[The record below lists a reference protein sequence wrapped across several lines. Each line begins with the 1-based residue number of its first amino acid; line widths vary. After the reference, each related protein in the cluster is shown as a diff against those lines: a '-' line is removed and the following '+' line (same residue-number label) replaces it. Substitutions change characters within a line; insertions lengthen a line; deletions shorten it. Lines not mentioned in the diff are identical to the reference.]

1 MPFGRVAVWRDVERR
16 APLYISPLM
25 ICQTRSMPVV
35 AMVLVATAIAPWLLL
50 GAATPAAAQ
59 AKPCRTPCLAVPK
72 PEEKPTPEPAK
83 PPAAVDRPSER
94 AAARPP
100 PKPRAPAEAPPARVA
115 EQEADRPAPAR
126 RPAPTK
132 RCTEIN
138 MRAAV
143 GEPLSDQDM
152 TYLRSQC

>member
-16 APLYISPLM
+16 LPFYISPLM
-25 ICQTRSMPVV
+25 ICQTRSMPVA
-35 AMVLVATAIAPWLLL
+35 AMVLIATAIAPWLLA
-50 GAATPAAAQ
+50 GAATPAMAQ
-59 AKPCRTPCLAVPK
+59 ARPCRTPCLAVPK
-72 PEEKPTPEPAK
+72 PEEKPAPEPAK
-83 PPAAVDRPSER
+83 AP
-94 AAARPP
+94 AARPA
-100 PKPRAPAEAPPARVA
+100 PKPRAQPEAPPARVA
-115 EQEADRPAPAR
+115 EHEAERSAPAR